1 MFKRNIQH
9 NLKYYTWYYTISGL
23 IFPIPIWVAFYTQV
37 ITLEQLALINA
48 IESLVTLTL
57 EVPTGALADILGR
70 RRTII
75 IGSIMLSIFFF
86 AVPFANSFLA
96 ILLLSLVSGAGS
108 ALISGSDSALIY
120 DSLKEQKQEASISS
134 VYTKIGLYYRISLII
149 ATLAAGFMF
158 SLWRGFTHFA
168 RGIVVLVA
176 SCFIYFMVEPKLDSI
191 KFSWAGYFRQTKQGI
206 AELTKSLFI
215 KKLAIYYVAVAGIS
229 FSCLAYF
236 NQPFAYDF
244 GYTPSQM
251 SFITSAAYLITSLIL
266 YFITTHD
273 RFLTRKRVYLG
284 FPLLMSLSLLPGLL
298 VDRTFALLIMM
309 GAQLA
314 GSARFSI
321 LDKYINKEFSSQN
334 RATALSTLNMGVSLT
349 MATLIFFGGQI
360 QGIYDTRHAYV
371 ALGIITI
378 MIVLPLGISLVREH
392 NRYHQGIA

>member
-1 MFKRNIQH
+1 MFKRGIQH

-23 IFPIPIWVAFYTQV
+23 IFPIPVWVAFYTQV
-37 ITLEQLALINA
+37 ITLEQLAIINA
-48 IESLVTLTL
+48 IESLTTLAL
-57 EVPTGALADILGR
+57 EVPTGALADVLGR

-75 IGSIMLSIFFF
+75 IGSALLSIFFF
-86 AVPFANSFLA
+86 VVPFANSYIQ

-108 ALISGSDSALIY
+108 ALISGSDSALVY
-120 DSLKEQKQEASISS
+120 DSLKEQNQESKIGA
-134 VYTKIGLYYRISLII
+134 VYTKIGLYYRLSLII
-149 ATLAAGFMF
+149 ATLIAGTMF
-158 SLWRGFTHFA
+158 GIWRGFPHFA
-168 RGIVVLVA
+168 RGIVVLL
-176 SCFIYFMVEPKLDSI
+176 SSYFIYLMVEPKLDSI
-191 KFSWAGYFRQTKQGI
+191 KFSWASYFRQTKQGI
-206 AELTKSLFI
+206 AELTKSPYI

-251 SFITSAAYLITSLIL
+251 SLITSAAYLTTSLLL
-266 YFITTHD
+266 YFVTTHD
-273 RFLTRKRVYLG
+273 YLLTRKKVYLG

-298 VDRTFALLIMM
+298 VNRTFALLIMM

-321 LDKYINKEFSSQN
+321 LDKYVNKEFSSQN

-349 MATLIFFGGQI
+349 MAILIFFGGKI

-371 ALGIITI
+371 ALGVVTLA
-378 MIVLPLGISLVREH
+378 IVLPLGISLVREH
-392 NRYHQGIA
+392 NRYHETRV